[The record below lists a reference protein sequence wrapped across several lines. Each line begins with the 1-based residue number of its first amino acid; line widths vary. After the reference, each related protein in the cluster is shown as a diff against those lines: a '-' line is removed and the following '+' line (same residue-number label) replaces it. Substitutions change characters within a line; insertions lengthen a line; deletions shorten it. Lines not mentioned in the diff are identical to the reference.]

1 MSTISIVLALLLTT
15 STHATPL
22 STSTL
27 EPTKVTVM
35 ATATLA
41 ARQAETLLPWTPA
54 WTDPAWTTP
63 SPSGLTSLEK
73 STSLEG
79 GVLVAIIIGSLLAFG
94 LLGCVIHWYR
104 RGSSGSCCRRRT
116 RIKVVPCVERDAGL
130 NVAAAARTVRQPK
143 GVHIAAPRD
152 DSEHGPYVTW
162 TRGKGFTQI

>member
-1 MSTISIVLALLLTT
+1 
-15 STHATPL
+15 
-22 STSTL
+22 
-27 EPTKVTVM
+27 M

-152 DSEHGPYVTW
+152 DSEYGPYVTW